1 MPAKQGLAAV
11 LMVLAVL
18 EVGCGG
24 VNRHLQGG
32 KLPVLSNH
40 GAF

>member
-1 MPAKQGLAAV
+1 MPAEPAPAAV

-18 EVGCGG
+18 EVGRSG

-32 KLPVLSNH
+32 KLPVLSSR

>member
-1 MPAKQGLAAV
+1 MPAKQGPAVV

-18 EVGCGG
+18 EAGCGG

-32 KLPVLSNH
+32 KLPVLSSH